1 MIKALSLLPVLFLS
15 SSFLI
20 LGQESEQGSSRP
32 EDVLREGR
40 RPPRMVRTLERSRW
54 FGRDHEPSAGTVP
67 ARRHPFKS
75 PALPSIRSARYVLEG
90 QAAIQ
95 GMIEKF
101 AEAHTDLLPSGSSGL
116 PPTEESRQ
124 LFHLAEGP
132 WGGTSVGVQYVG
144 VYTLRENSKR
154 FMYPGAA
161 FFQIREGENPQR
173 PFLHGEG

>member
-20 LGQESEQGSSRP
+20 LGQESERGSSRP
-32 EDVLREGR
+32 EDVLREWFERWNALDGSEETTNHLLELYLPNAIHQV
-40 RPPRMVRTLERSRW
+40 PPSEHQIGAV
-54 FGRDHEPSAGTVP
+54 
-67 ARRHPFKS
+67 
-75 PALPSIRSARYVLEG
+75 VLEG

-95 GMIEKF
+95 GMIEEF
-101 AEAHTDLLPSGSSGL
+101 AEVHTDLAFRIEWA
-116 PPTEESRQ
+116 TANEESRQ
-124 LFHLAEGP
+124 LFHSAEGP

-161 FFQIREGENPQR
+161 FFQIREGRIRNARFYMVKDELTEISAP
-173 PFLHGEG
+173 